1 MKSLWQTWRGQP
13 RSFTHLCE
21 RLDARYGIPRP
32 AVTPHLPAYQAT
44 VLFLSVCAEGVLL
57 IGVGLSSAWVWWKV
71 GGWLEISIEVEL
83 FCHVLSLA
91 SVLISWTEVAS
102 LTFPYYHI
110 HQRST
115 YGTSRWAD
123 PLLLKDLHLARRK
136 AETLEAGELP
146 LGGLGAEYD
155 VVLSAAHAMC
165 HLALFGPPGSG
176 KSATFMMNWLRVWS
190 QTGSAIVLDPKGE
203 LYDQTA
209 FHFENVF
216 RIDLHEPAR
225 SDRWNFLPACRGDAE
240 MAHEAAATILGVDA
254 NKPTTADPFWKEA
267 ETAALT
273 AILLH
278 LAQAVPRPTPAMI
291 QELVSGYSL
300 ADLNK
305 MMMGSADPNVP
316 LYWGMFTKVE
326 PKLQGGVLIGLGV
339 RCASFSIPNA
349 KAISSPI
356 TPYFAARG
364 IRPVSFEELRRPRT
378 AIYVVVPE
386 GDAMRYK
393 IVIATLFGLA
403 ASYLRKAELQP
414 DSAPVLFSF
423 DEAGSIPIH
432 GLGEMVSVGRSR
444 LMAVALGYQNI
455 GQVYNQYGTDGGD
468 AVLGSVGTMVF
479 LPGLDH
485 RTAEYASKRIGQA
498 TVWQSTSV
506 DVKEGTKFDS
516 ERTTEV
522 GRALMDASE
531 VRRMVKHRQ
540 AVAIIGNA
548 PPVRFAYPPL
558 AKLDDPPLSQ
568 REQTFRQADS
578 PPPPAPQLQLN
589 GNNGEAVTG
598 GITQMVAR
606 AGQSA
611 AIVIEKQ
618 EVERTAEVKLTDG
631 AQVEHGE
638 MDTERRLT
646 LFSARRFKMIGAAA
660 NAQTLGFE
668 PEYDPERIAPVDDP
682 CCSDGAGRDEPE
694 R

>member
-1 MKSLWQTWRGQP
+1 MLSLWARWRRQP
-13 RSFTHLCE
+13 RSFIHLCE

-32 AVTPHLPAYQAT
+32 AAAPHLPPYQAAM
-44 VLFLSVCAEGVLL
+44 LLLGVCAEGVLL
-57 IGVGLSSAWVWWKV
+57 SGCGLLAAWLWWKSA
-71 GGWLEISIEVEL
+71 GWLAISIEVEL
-83 FCHVLSLA
+83 VCRVLALA
-91 SVLISWTEVAS
+91 GILISWAEVAS
-102 LTFPYYHI
+102 LSLPYYYLQ
-110 HQRST
+110 QRST

-136 AETLEAGELP
+136 TEALQAGELP
-146 LGGLGAEYD
+146 LGGLGTEYN

-176 KSATFMMNWLRVWS
+176 KSATFMMNWLKVWS

-209 FHFENVF
+209 FCFANVF

-254 NKPTTADPFWKEA
+254 GKPTTADPFWKEA

-278 LAQAVPRPTPAMI
+278 LAQAVARPTPAMI

-300 ADLNK
+300 AELNK
-305 MMMGSADPNVP
+305 MMMESADPNVP

-356 TPYFAARG
+356 TPHFAARG
-364 IRPVSFEELRRPRT
+364 IRPVHFEELRRPRT

-403 ASYLRKAELQP
+403 ASHLRKAELQP

-468 AVLGSVGTMVF
+468 AVLGSIGAMVF

-498 TVWQSTSV
+498 TVWQATSV

-558 AKLDDPPLSQ
+558 AKLDEPPLSP
-568 REQTFRQADS
+568 REQVFRQAKTVS
-578 PPPPAPQLQLN
+578 PARTEASDEINDATSLIAQMVRQTDEHIESALTPPAPVIKT
-589 GNNGEAVTG
+589 AT
-598 GITQMVAR
+598 A
-606 AGQSA
+606 SA
-611 AIVIEKQ
+611 NQFE
-618 EVERTAEVKLTDG
+618 
-631 AQVEHGE
+631 
-638 MDTERRLT
+638 
-646 LFSARRFKMIGAAA
+646 GAAA
-660 NAQTLGFE
+660 GSMRAPLLFRARRLNLNDGELMNAQTLGFQ
-668 PEYDPERIAPVDDP
+668 PEYDPKQLSPLDDP
-682 CCSDGAGRDEPE
+682 CFSDGVGGDEAE

>member
-1 MKSLWQTWRGQP
+1 MLSLRPRRRRQP
-13 RSFTHLCE
+13 RSFIHLCE

-32 AVTPHLPAYQAT
+32 AAAPHLPPYQAA
-44 VLFLSVCAEGVLL
+44 VLFLNVCAEGVLL
-57 IGVGLSSAWVWWKV
+57 IACGLFSAWLWWRSA
-71 GGWLEISIEVEL
+71 GWLEISIEVEL
-83 FCHVLSLA
+83 FCHVMSLA
-91 SVLISWTEVAS
+91 AILISWAETAT
-102 LTFPYYHI
+102 LPLPYYHI

-136 AETLEAGELP
+136 TETLAAGELP
-146 LGGLGAEYD
+146 LGGLGTEYD

-176 KSATFMMNWLRVWS
+176 KSATFMMNWLQVWS
-190 QTGSAIVLDPKGE
+190 ETGSTIVLDPKGE

-209 FHFENVF
+209 FRFENVF
-216 RIDLHEPAR
+216 RIDLHEPER

-254 NKPTTADPFWKEA
+254 SKPTTADPFWKEA

-278 LAQAVPRPTPAMI
+278 LAQAVERPTPAMI

-300 ADLNK
+300 ADLNR
-305 MMMGSADPNVP
+305 MMMSSADPNVP

-356 TPYFAARG
+356 TPHFARRG
-364 IRPVSFEELRRPRT
+364 IRPVHFEDLRSPRT
-378 AIYVVVPE
+378 AIYVIVPE

-403 ASYLRKAELQP
+403 ASHLRKAELRP

-444 LMAVALGYQNI
+444 LMAVALGYQNV

-468 AVLGSVGTMVF
+468 AVLGSVGAMVF

-498 TVWQSTSV
+498 TVWQTTSV

-558 AKLDDPPLSQ
+558 AKLDDPPLSK
-568 REQTFRQADS
+568 REQAFHEAES
-578 PPPPAPQLQLN
+578 PPPAPPLQAN
-589 GNNGEAVTG
+589 GDASKVAAGVA
-598 GITQMVAR
+598 TQALTR
-606 AGQSA
+606 AGQPNA
-611 AIVIEKQ
+611 GVIEKH
-618 EVERTAEVKLTDG
+618 ETEPVVAAKLNDEEQTG
-631 AQVEHGE
+631 RSE
-638 MDTERRLT
+638 METERRVT
-646 LFSARRFKMIGAAA
+646 LFTARQLKIIGGAAA
-660 NAQTLGFE
+660 LGFQ
-668 PEYDPERIAPVDDP
+668 PEYDPDRIAPAHDP
-682 CCSDGAGRDEPE
+682 CCSDGVERDEPE
-694 R
+694 H

>member
-1 MKSLWQTWRGQP
+1 MKRLWRTWREQP

-21 RLDARYGIPRP
+21 QLDARYGIPRP
-32 AVTPHLPAYQAT
+32 AVAQHLPAYQAT
-44 VLFLSVCAEGVLL
+44 VFFLSVCVEGVLL
-57 IGVGLSSAWVWWKV
+57 IVAGMFSAWIWWKAAR
-71 GGWLEISIEVEL
+71 WLEVSIEVEL
-83 FCHVLSLA
+83 FCHVLSLTG
-91 SVLISWTEVAS
+91 VLISWAEVAS
-102 LTFPYYHI
+102 LTLPYYHI

-123 PLLLKDLHLARRK
+123 ALLLKDLHLSRRK
-136 AETLEAGELP
+136 TEALKAGELP
-146 LGGLGAEYD
+146 LGGLGTEYD

-176 KSATFMMNWLRVWS
+176 KSATFIMNWLKVWS

-305 MMMGSADPNVP
+305 MMMSSADKNVP

-403 ASYLRKAELQP
+403 ASYLRKAELQM

-455 GQVYNQYGTDGGD
+455 GQVYNQYGSDGGD
-468 AVLGSVGTMVF
+468 AILGSVGTMVF

-548 PPVRFAYPPL
+548 PPVRFAYPSL
-558 AKLDDPPLSQ
+558 AKLDDPPLSR
-568 REQTFRQADS
+568 REQTFCNADS
-578 PPPPAPQLQLN
+578 LPPPASQFQPATDSSEVVISGMTQTAARTGQLP
-589 GNNGEAVTG
+589 
-598 GITQMVAR
+598 
-606 AGQSA
+606 
-611 AIVIEKQ
+611 AIVIERQ
-618 EVERTAEVKLTDG
+618 EPERVVEVKSVDEEQIER
-631 AQVEHGE
+631 AEA
-638 MDTERRLT
+638 DTERRIP
-646 LFSARRFKMIGAAA
+646 LFNARQFKMIGAATG
-660 NAQTLGFE
+660 AQALGFQ
-668 PEYDPERIAPVDDP
+668 PEYDPEKIAPANDP
-682 CCSDGAGRDEPE
+682 CCSDGVERDEPE